1 MTSTVPQ
8 PNAPPLSKNILK
20 RAKTP
25 TVLQMEAV
33 ECGAAALAIVL
44 AYYGRIVPL
53 EEVRLA
59 CDVSR
64 DGSKASNMVKA
75 AAKYGLVG
83 KGFRRETAA
92 LKTMKPPMIIHW
104 NLNHFL
110 VLEGFGKNKV
120 YLNDPAEGPRT
131 VPYDEFD
138 GSFSGIVL
146 TFEPGP
152 DFKRGGEKPSLAG
165 SLGKRLSGSQIGL
178 VYVLL
183 VSLLLVFPG
192 LITPFF
198 TRSFID
204 NYLVW
209 GRSEWIKPLLIGM
222 ALTAAVTAI
231 LTWFQQYYLARLETK
246 LALATSSRFLWHVLR
261 LPIEFYMQ
269 RFGGEIGSRV
279 ELNDR
284 VAQLLSGELAT
295 TAINIVVIIFYAI
308 VMFQYDVVLTLI
320 GILIAA
326 VNFAALWY
334 VNRRRV
340 DGNRRLLQARG
351 KLLGTSMNGLQIIES
366 IKSGGTEMDFFS
378 RWGGLQAR
386 LLNAEQQLGFYTQL
400 LTAVPPTL
408 SAVSNIAIISIGGL
422 RVMDGSLTVGMLI
435 AFQSLMANFIQPFGK
450 MVNLGGQ
457 LQEAEGDMNRL
468 DDVLHYRGDRRVLQ
482 TEDSDVSLDV
492 GMKLAGYLE
501 LKNLCFGYSRLS
513 PPLITDFSLVLKPGD
528 RVALVGGSG
537 SGKSTVAKIIAG
549 LYEPWSGEVLFDHCP
564 VDQLPRHLITNSVA
578 MVDQDIFVYE
588 GTVRENLTLWDST
601 VPDSHLV
608 QAAKDACI
616 HEEITARA
624 GGYGSQVD
632 EGGSNFSGG
641 QRQRLEIARALVGN
655 PTIVVLDEATSAL
668 DPITERM
675 VDENLRRRGCTCLI
689 IAHRLSTIRD
699 CDEIIVL
706 ERGRIVQRGTHDTM
720 IKEDGLYS
728 RLIQS
733 DTLKGESRK
742 SKSILERLS

>member
-1 MTSTVPQ
+1 MTEINPQLIVP
-8 PNAPPLSKNILK
+8 PPPKRISK
-20 RAKTP
+20 RVKTP

-33 ECGAAALAIVL
+33 ECGAAALAIIL
-44 AYYGRIVPL
+44 AFYKRIVPL
-53 EEVRLA
+53 EELRLA
-59 CDVSR
+59 CAVSR

-75 AAKYGLVG
+75 ARTYGLAA
-83 KGFRRETAA
+83 KAFRKEPTDLQA
-92 LKTMKPPMIIHW
+92 LPVPMIIHW
-104 NLNHFL
+104 NFNHFL
-110 VLEGFGKNKV
+110 VVEGFDKDKV

-131 VPYDEFD
+131 VTAEEFD
-138 GSFSGIVL
+138 GSFSGVVL
-146 TFEPGP
+146 TFEQTP

-165 SLGKRLSGSQIGL
+165 SLGKRLSGSQMGL

-198 TRSFID
+198 TKSFID

-209 GRSEWIKPLLIGM
+209 HRSEWVKPLLIGM
-222 ALTAAVTAI
+222 ALTATANAV
-231 LTWFQQYYLARLETK
+231 LTWFQQVYLARLETK

-279 ELNDR
+279 DLNDR

-295 TAINIVVIIFYAI
+295 NAINILMIVFYAI
-308 VMFQYDVVLTLI
+308 IMFQYDVVLTLV
-320 GILIAA
+320 GILIA
-326 VNFAALWY
+326 VLNFVALRY
-334 VNRRRV
+334 VNRRRI

-351 KLLGTSMNGLQIIES
+351 RMLGTSMNGLQIIET
-366 IKSGGTEMDFFS
+366 IKSSGGETDFFA
-378 RWGGLQAR
+378 RWAGLQAR

-400 LTAVPPTL
+400 INVVPPTL
-408 SAVSNIAIISIGGL
+408 SSISNIAILAVGGW
-422 RVMDGSLTVGMLI
+422 RVMDGSLTIGMLI
-435 AFQSLMANFIQPFGK
+435 AYQSLMANFIQPFGK

-457 LQEAEGDMNRL
+457 LQEAEGNMNRL
-468 DDVLHYRGDRRVLQ
+468 DDVLQYPVDQQIMQSKQETQPVDEGQ
-482 TEDSDVSLDV
+482 
-492 GMKLAGYLE
+492 KLAGYLE
-501 LKNLCFGYSRLS
+501 LQNISFGYSRLS
-513 PPLITDFSLVLKPGD
+513 PPLINGFNLKLKPGD

-537 SGKSTVAKIIAG
+537 SGKSTVAKIISG
-549 LYEPWSGEVLFDHCP
+549 LYGAWSGEVLFDHHP
-564 VDQLPRHLITNSVA
+564 ANQVQRHVITNSVA

-588 GTVRENLTLWDST
+588 GTVRENLTLWDAT
-601 VPDSHLV
+601 VPDSQII

-616 HEEITARA
+616 HEDITARA
-624 GGYGSQVD
+624 GGYGSKVD

-655 PTIVVLDEATSAL
+655 PTILVLDEATSAL

-675 VDENLRRRGCTCLI
+675 IDENLRRRGCTCLI

-706 ERGRIVQRGTHDTM
+706 EHGQIVQRGTHDEM
-720 IKEDGLYS
+720 IKAEGPYS
-728 RLIQS
+728 RLIHS
-733 DTLKGESRK
+733 DTLKAESQK
-742 SKSILERLS
+742 SKSILERLL